1 VRITSKG
8 RVTIPIEI
16 RHKLGLV
23 PDSEVEFRLEGN
35 SARLVKIPAR
45 RARSRGASVIERLRG
60 SGDVKMSTDEILALT
75 RPLK

>member
-8 RVTIPIEI
+8 QVTIPIEI